1 MEIFARRSHAPSM
14 RHGDRASTRRGLAPH
29 EAKLA
34 WPLLV
39 ALFHP
44 LEVCMPSKNVGSKRR
59 ATNDKEVPA
68 ELSKRE
74 AQDRPK
80 GSRGGQ
86 AKSPVDS
93 MHVDAPT
100 KQENARGR
108 KAKKG

>member
-1 MEIFARRSHAPSM
+1 
-14 RHGDRASTRRGLAPH
+14 
-29 EAKLA
+29 
-34 WPLLV
+34 
-39 ALFHP
+39 
-44 LEVCMPSKNVGSKRR
+44 MPSKNVGSKRR

-68 ELSKRE
+68 ELSNRE

-80 GSRGGQ
+80 GSGRGGQ

-108 KAKKG
+108 TPKKT